1 MKYEVIKSCVIK
13 GKNYRV
19 GAEVE
24 VDGFLEQELLGI
36 GRIAPLDES
45 KAANRSVGLES
56 SEEKPK
62 KRTRAK
68 KAPAKAE

>member
-1 MKYEVIKSCVIK
+1 MKYEVIKPCRIH
-13 GKNYRV
+13 GKNYRA
-19 GAEVE
+19 GAHVE
-24 VDGFLEQELLGI
+24 VNGFIEKELLGI

-45 KAANRSVGLES
+45 KVSNRAIGVEG

>member
-1 MKYEVIKSCVIK
+1 MKYEVIKPCRIH

-19 GAEVE
+19 GAHVE
-24 VDGFLEQELLGI
+24 VDGFIEKELLGI

-45 KAANRSVGLES
+45 KVSNRAVGLEG

-68 KAPAKAE
+68 KASAKAE

>member
-1 MKYEVIKSCVIK
+1 MKYQVIKSCVIK

-24 VDGFLEQELLGI
+24 VEGFLEQELMGI

-45 KAANRSVGLES
+45 KVSNRAVGVEG